1 MRMKKSKIRIF
12 VVSVL
17 LTTFLFQSYSQITV
31 TKIEQRNVTSSNE
44 GFIYTLPQT
53 VFKIDVVYE
62 KIQELKGPLMQYTK
76 EYLGATDYISSDN
89 TEYKFVDINVSVFQE
104 SDPGQLYFV
113 QYPIERAKDEKK
125 TSFIL
130 SKIGGILAY
139 NAQPPISSTTPD
151 IITDQTFIFEEGDEK
166 FPYMSQYNKQKKTDT
181 IIRVINIDTV
191 TINRFL
197 FKSSWIDKSNKDKA
211 ADAAMQIEKIRE
223 SRYNLISGYQEVNY
237 GTSMVYMDKQMQK
250 MEDQYLELF
259 LGRTVKTTSK
269 QTVFYVPVKN
279 KKQSELMKFDD
290 GTSLAIEFDLGTNS
304 DKLSDVT
311 SSSLNSIYY
320 RIPAS
325 VNVLID
331 SGGINLYNGRF
342 LVNQLGVVSTAPL
355 NNTELQFDSKT
366 GNMIS
371 ISRE

>member
-1 MRMKKSKIRIF
+1 MKKSKIRIF

-250 MEDQYLELF
+250 MEDQKEVF
-259 LGRTVKTTSK
+259 STLGAAQAAPREPSK
-269 QTVFYVPVKN
+269 FKN
-279 KKQSELMKFDD
+279 
-290 GTSLAIEFDLGTNS
+290 
-304 DKLSDVT
+304 
-311 SSSLNSIYY
+311 
-320 RIPAS
+320 
-325 VNVLID
+325 
-331 SGGINLYNGRF
+331 
-342 LVNQLGVVSTAPL
+342 ST
-355 NNTELQFDSKT
+355 
-366 GNMIS
+366 
-371 ISRE
+371 